1 MPQIV
6 LKKAA
11 FYPLDSR
18 LVHPSGTALEV
29 TEEEA
34 AVLRE
39 RGVVADDEVA
49 EEQPGPLAEEPEPE
63 PEPVDEPETFPS
75 GAYPPLPKRTEPVA
89 RWKEYARTNGIKLT
103 GLTRRN
109 EIMGYINKVV
119 NTQ

>member
-18 LVHPSGTALEV
+18 VVHPSGTVLEV
-29 TEEEA
+29 TEDEA

-39 RGVVADDEVA
+39 RGVVADEVV
-49 EEQPGPLAEEPEPE
+49 EEKPEPEPVEEPEPE
-63 PEPVDEPETFPS
+63 PVEEPEATPT
-75 GAYPPLPKRTEPVA
+75 GGYPPLPKRTEPVA

-109 EIMGYINKVV
+109 EIMGYIIKVV
-119 NTQ
+119 NAQ

>member
-18 LVHPSGTALEV
+18 LVHPSGTVLEV
-29 TEEEA
+29 TEDEA
-34 AVLRE
+34 EVLRE
-39 RGVVADDEVA
+39 RGVVADDEVV
-49 EEQPGPLAEEPEPE
+49 EEEPEPVVEETE
-63 PEPVDEPETFPS
+63 PEPVEEPEAATS
-75 GAYPPLPKRTEPVA
+75 GGYPPLPKRTEPVA

-109 EIMGYINKVV
+109 EIMGYIIKVV
-119 NTQ
+119 NAQ

>member
-18 LVHPSGTALEV
+18 VVHPSGTVLEV

-34 AVLRE
+34 EVLRE
-39 RGVVADDEVA
+39 RGVVADDEVV
-49 EEQPGPLAEEPEPE
+49 EEKPEPVAEEPEPE
-63 PEPVDEPETFPS
+63 PVEEPEATPA
-75 GAYPPLPKRTEPVA
+75 GGYPPLPKRTEPVA

-109 EIMGYINKVV
+109 EIMGYIIKVV
-119 NTQ
+119 NAQ

>member
-18 LVHPSGTALEV
+18 VVHPSGTVLEV
-29 TEEEA
+29 TEEDA
-34 AVLRE
+34 SVLRE
-39 RGVVADDEVA
+39 RGVVADDAPAQEPSKPV
-49 EEQPGPLAEEPEPE
+49 AEEPEPE
-63 PEPVDEPETFPS
+63 PEPVEEPETSPS

-109 EIMGYINKVV
+109 EIMGYIIKVV
-119 NTQ
+119 NAQ

>member
-18 LVHPSGTALEV
+18 VVHPSGTVLEV
-29 TEEEA
+29 TDEEEV
-34 AVLRE
+34 VLRE
-39 RGVVADDEVA
+39 RGVVADDSPAQE
-49 EEQPGPLAEEPEPE
+49 PLKPTVTES
-63 PEPVDEPETFPS
+63 EPETVEEPTAAPS

-119 NTQ
+119 NAQ

>member
-39 RGVVADDEVA
+39 RGVVADDA
-49 EEQPGPLAEEPEPE
+49 PAQEPPKPDVKESK
-63 PEPVDEPETFPS
+63 PEPVEELKDAPS

-119 NTQ
+119 NAQ